1 MPRDIS
7 LLGIDRVIFHLV
19 PSRPASST
27 ALPELSGRESALDS
41 TALNYF
47 RRKLMSTLTNSAYPV
62 VFDDSTSSI
71 VPSLVLKNL
80 SGANQDFIK
89 DSQDIAT
96 HLFQMQPG
104 SSPPGMLAV
113 IEATLRGSRALAIV
127 KLEHEEGARAFPD
140 NREGLRTFVL
150 EHLPNLLLTSK
161 TRVFKAG
168 LFIQEGA
175 DPDSVDG
182 RVSDVQA
189 AQSLRRGVA
198 DYFLRRFLG
207 CELREDPAVTTQ
219 NFFVSAENWLNTAIS
234 DPDKQA
240 KYVIAVLTEMR
251 RNVDTLSPRSFA
263 TDHLDTEDRQG
274 FLDHLNANTVPLNTF
289 PKDVDLIGSR
299 LRKVSM
305 DLESG
310 LIILGSP
317 DVFADKVQMR
327 NLDDGQAEITITDR
341 VKNMRSRG

>member
-1 MPRDIS
+1 M
-7 LLGIDRVIFHLV
+7 
-19 PSRPASST
+19 
-27 ALPELSGRESALDS
+27 
-41 TALNYF
+41 
-47 RRKLMSTLTNSAYPV
+47 
-62 VFDDSTSSI
+62 
-71 VPSLVLKNL
+71 
-80 SGANQDFIK
+80 
-89 DSQDIAT
+89 
-96 HLFQMQPG
+96 
-104 SSPPGMLAV
+104 
-113 IEATLRGSRALAIV
+113 
-127 KLEHEEGARAFPD
+127 
-140 NREGLRTFVL
+140 
-150 EHLPNLLLTSK
+150 
-161 TRVFKAG
+161 
-168 LFIQEGA
+168 
-175 DPDSVDG
+175 
-182 RVSDVQA
+182 
-189 AQSLRRGVA
+189 
-198 DYFLRRFLG
+198 
-207 CELREDPAVTTQ
+207 TTQ

-240 KYVIAVLTEMR
+240 KYAIAVLTEMR

-317 DVFADKVQMR
+317 DVFADKVQLR